1 LLVYWLILEISLMLF
16 LPIILNNKFGYEIRI
31 KYFLVQVVGSFLII
45 YIFIY
50 CIKYLYLFRF
60 ILFFKMGISPFFFWG
75 LYVSEKI
82 EYFRFF
88 FFLRL
93 LKVIPFIILSIL
105 YLKIG
110 EGLLFI
116 FINCLVGSLG
126 GLGRLC
132 LRKLIF
138 YSSLGH
144 RGWVLRCISIFDYL
158 WFRYFFIYILIF
170 LCLIYIIFFI
180 GAYKV
185 IDIKRYSI
193 KNFFTV
199 ILLLTFRGL
208 PPFSIFMMKFYV
220 VLILLDTYLY
230 IIILILIFR
239 SLLRL
244 YYYLRVRLDYYIF
257 FNYKKIFNR
266 FTDSRFVIIL
276 IFLLNFFLIIGLRW
290 FIFI

>member
-1 LLVYWLILEISLMLF
+1 M
-16 LPIILNNKFGYEIRI
+16 
-31 KYFLVQVVGSFLII
+31 
-45 YIFIY
+45 
-50 CIKYLYLFRF
+50 
-60 ILFFKMGISPFFFWG
+60 
-75 LYVSEKI
+75 
-82 EYFRFF
+82 
-88 FFLRL
+88 
-93 LKVIPFIILSIL
+93 
-105 YLKIG
+105 YLKI
-110 EGLLFI
+110 EENLLFI

-193 KNFFTV
+193 KNFFVV

-208 PPFSIFMMKFYV
+208 PPFSIFIIKFYV
-220 VLILLDTYLY
+220 VLILLDIHLY
-230 IIILILIFR
+230 IIVLILIFR

-257 FNYKKIFNR
+257 FNYKKIFDR
-266 FTDSRFVIIL
+266 FIDSGFVVIL